1 MRMAWPA
8 NTSIV
13 RFIWLFILEV
23 INPLFAISFAL
34 FVSLGYILTL
44 IMPMTIDLWQAL
56 LLPCTLI
63 PFVWLSAGAYKRWKT
78 SRTEAYSITWRVL
91 LPLVIPVLVVAPGL
105 YAIVSSPTV
114 QILSHPDLHFG
125 YINQLLYGA
134 TPLEN
139 VFVAGHPANY
149 FWLFHTYL
157 AAIIKTTALR
167 PPYVASIVNVLAVFS
182 SFLWIGQTLVML
194 KLAKPRSLYLG
205 LLVVFVF
212 CSVNATGILSLL
224 SHMANGTYV
233 PGDLRL
239 LLLDGVHK
247 HLHSALNKLT
257 NISTMDLGIALF
269 AAAFYSC
276 LRILRGQ
283 IELRWLILVSAC
295 GILGLAAVQIAT
307 VYIAVTLLGGL
318 SVWAAL
324 YLLRD
329 TEKRATVRAFC
340 QQLTGMIPA
349 PVILLYLAISL
360 VLSVPLLKYNY
371 DISYNTRGHTRFELF
386 NQDNL
391 SMLFAAFAL
400 LLPLFA
406 LQCLFVIR
414 KGDRTAG
421 FIQICGVLGLL
432 LGSGLTITIENQYKG
447 FYFLAILLSI
457 SALFALQSLK
467 DSARTL
473 WRIAGRA
480 TTIVLL
486 ILVFL
491 RIVYVDYTL
500 LNKARTSPYRGFDYE
515 GNHIIHT
522 EDSAWRFQAYYW
534 IRDHTPAKALVIAPL
549 DSFIFASVLPERQF
563 YLKHEQYTF
572 AANILDYDRRVRQ
585 LERFYRDDTGPEDYY
600 YISRN
605 IARNFPDRPIYA
617 VVKDSEVS
625 PDVMAGRN
633 AELVFEHEG
642 DGANVYRLN
651 PSLDPPGEG

>member
-1 MRMAWPA
+1 MAGA
-8 NTSIV
+8 VKSSIL
-13 RFIWLFILEV
+13 RFIWIFILEV
-23 INPLFAISFAL
+23 INPLFAISLAL
-34 FVSLGYILTL
+34 FVSVGYTLTL
-44 IMPMTIDLWQAL
+44 LMPMTIYLWQAL

-63 PFVWLSAGAYKRWKT
+63 PFVWLSAGAYNRWKT
-78 SRTEAYSITWRVL
+78 SGTEEFSITWRVL

-224 SHMANGTYV
+224 SHIASGTYV

-239 LLLDGVHK
+239 ILLDGAHK

-283 IELRWLILVSAC
+283 IELRSLILVSAC
-295 GILGLAAVQIAT
+295 GILGLAAVQIAA
-307 VYIAVTLLGGL
+307 VYIVVTLLGGL
-318 SVWAAL
+318 LVWATIC
-324 YLLRD
+324 LLRS
-329 TEKRATVRAFC
+329 TEKRATIRDLWR
-340 QQLTGMIPA
+340 QLTGKIPA
-349 PVILLYLAISL
+349 PVVLLYLVISL
-360 VLSVPLLKYNY
+360 VLSIPLLKYNF
-371 DISYNTRGHTRFELF
+371 DISYNTRGHTQFELF
-386 NQDNL
+386 NQSNMA
-391 SMLFAAFAL
+391 MLFGAFAL

-406 LQCLFVIR
+406 LQWLYVFKESNR
-414 KGDRTAG
+414 SAT

-447 FYFLAILLSI
+447 FYFSAIVLSI
-457 SALFALQSLK
+457 SALFALQTLK
-467 DSARTL
+467 NNDRKL
-473 WRIAGRA
+473 WRYAGRA
-480 TTIVLL
+480 TTIVL
-486 ILVFL
+486 IGLVFA
-491 RIVYVDYTL
+491 RIIFVDYTL
-500 LNKARTSPYRGFDYE
+500 LNKGRTSPFKGFAYE
-515 GNHIIHT
+515 DSHIIHT
-522 EDSAWRFQAYYW
+522 EDTAGRFEAFYW
-534 IRDHTPAKALVIAPL
+534 IRDNTSADALVISPL
-549 DSFIFASVLPERQF
+549 DTFIFASVLPERQF
-563 YLKHEQYTF
+563 YVKQAQYTF
-572 AANILDYDRRVRQ
+572 AMNIQDYDRRARQ

-605 IARNFPDRPIYA
+605 MARNFPDRPVYA

-625 PDVMAGRN
+625 PAVMAGRN